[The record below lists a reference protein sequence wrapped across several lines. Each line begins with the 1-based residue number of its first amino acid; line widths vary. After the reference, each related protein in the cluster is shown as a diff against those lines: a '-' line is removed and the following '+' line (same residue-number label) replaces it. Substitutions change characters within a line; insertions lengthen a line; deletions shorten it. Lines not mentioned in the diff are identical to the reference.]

1 MRITCLE
8 HLPAFKLSLY
18 VDYASSPATTIYLLF
33 KLHCFNLHRTTRFQA
48 VYVYEE
54 PKQTQD
60 VLVSRDAWLLG
71 EFGNN
76 LFICN
81 VFTVRY
87 FSCAENF
94 VPMAKEISLD
104 CNHKFI
110 VTFLVQCCIF
120 LSFLVIRIPGFS
132 PSYYIIICRML
143 GSFIHSS
150 QKELFSI

>member
-60 VLVSRDAWLLG
+60 VLVSRDA
-71 EFGNN
+71 
-76 LFICN
+76 
-81 VFTVRY
+81 
-87 FSCAENF
+87 
-94 VPMAKEISLD
+94 
-104 CNHKFI
+104 
-110 VTFLVQCCIF
+110 
-120 LSFLVIRIPGFS
+120 
-132 PSYYIIICRML
+132 
-143 GSFIHSS
+143 
-150 QKELFSI
+150 